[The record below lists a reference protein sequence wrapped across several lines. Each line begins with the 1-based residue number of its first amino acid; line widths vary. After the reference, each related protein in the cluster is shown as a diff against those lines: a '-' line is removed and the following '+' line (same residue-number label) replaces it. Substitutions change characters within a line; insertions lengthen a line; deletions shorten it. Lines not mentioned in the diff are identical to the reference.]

1 MNLHNDKE
9 LGDLLDLN
17 AVKYRSRFPNSI
29 MNASSSRHPLPM
41 LCPTIPYSSGSHI
54 PPPSTN
60 SETIYSGTNKDYW
73 NNCPPSATYDERMYD
88 SNYSNRDLLHPF
100 ITSEPLST
108 ISSNPTSRT
117 STNDLTYSEKRDDK
131 ACRSTNVYTSDD
143 YNPENTARY
152 PTGKSVYGN
161 ESAYYIDGQGGTS
174 WLPPPPPPPS
184 SSTYL
189 PNDLAGNHASFT
201 DSNGA
206 CLPSMASFRFQQTAS
221 YTSNGNEQT
230 VQTGEA
236 LGKALQSIYPSDH
249 PYSSTSSTPVSPPPL
264 SGSSQQWSS
273 GAPVTQQYQNQLHS
287 LPPRLDIDDSFRQP
301 PTDYHHYY
309 TGYHHPHST
318 GPYSAFLTHPSNL
331 HQSSTSDTSSR
342 NPHHDPYLTYANPP
356 STSSST
362 SSTDANTVVNTD
374 LKVDSIDK
382 VKLDIENKPP
392 ASSAPP
398 TTTTS
403 GPSQLTT
410 DKLNEFNLRQQTLT
424 DNSQENASPLTIA
437 AGGSANN
444 VHIGPSSSSS
454 SKLRNSLTLSPN
466 SQINLSC
473 MRGGPGS
480 EGSIDPDETPE
491 ERERREK
498 DRRAANNARE
508 RLRVRDIN
516 DAFKELGRMCSIHM
530 RNDKPVTKLGILQQA
545 VNLITTLE
553 QQVRERNLNPKAA
566 CLRRREEEKAEDLNG
581 NMTLGGAMPP
591 TVTGGI
597 MSTESSSIDG
607 SNFMEQMHQS
617 IPPSY
622 WQQ

>member
-9 LGDLLDLN
+9 LSDLLDLN
-17 AVKYRSRFPNSI
+17 AVKHRSRFPNSI
-29 MNASSSRHPLPM
+29 MNSSSRHPLPM
-41 LCPTIPYSSGSHI
+41 LCSTIPYPSGTHTTPS
-54 PPPSTN
+54 STN
-60 SETIYSGTNKDYW
+60 PEAIYSGANKDYW
-73 NNCPPSATYDERMYD
+73 NNCPPSTYDDRMYD
-88 SNYSNRDLLHPF
+88 MNYSNRDLLHPF
-100 ITSEPLST
+100 ITSEPLNN

-117 STNDLTYSEKRDDK
+117 STNDLTYSEKLDEKTR
-131 ACRSTNVYTSDD
+131 RSTNVYTSDD
-143 YNPENTARY
+143 YNPENTGRY

-161 ESAYYIDGQGGTS
+161 ESTYYIDGQNGAS
-174 WLPPPPPPPS
+174 WLPPPP
-184 SSTYL
+184 STYL
-189 PNDLAGNHASFT
+189 PNDLANNHGPFT
-201 DSNGA
+201 DSTSA
-206 CLPSMASFRFQQTAS
+206 CLPSMASFRFQQATS

-230 VQTGEA
+230 VQTGET

-249 PYSSTSSTPVSPPPL
+249 PYSSTPSTPVSPPPL
-264 SGSSQQWSS
+264 NGSSQPW
-273 GAPVTQQYQNQLHS
+273 VTATPGTQPYQNQLHP
-287 LPPRLDIDDSFRQP
+287 LPPRLDVDDSFRQP
-301 PTDYHHYY
+301 PADYHHYY

-318 GPYSAFLTHPSNL
+318 GPYSAFLTHPTSL
-331 HQSSTSDTSSR
+331 HPSSTSDTSSR

-356 STSSST
+356 STSSSS
-362 SSTDANTVVNTD
+362 SSTDANTVVNPD
-374 LKVDSIDK
+374 LKVECIDK

-392 ASSAPP
+392 PPPP
-398 TTTTS
+398 TAKTT

-424 DNSQENASPLTIA
+424 DISQENASPLTISV
-437 AGGSANN
+437 GGVTNN

-581 NMTLGGAMPP
+581 NMGLGGPMPP
-591 TVTGGI
+591 TGPGGI

-607 SNFMEQMHQS
+607 PNFMEQMHQS

>member
-9 LGDLLDLN
+9 LSDLLDLN
-17 AVKYRSRFPNSI
+17 AVKHRSRFQNSI
-29 MNASSSRHPLPM
+29 MNSSSRHPLPM
-41 LCPTIPYSSGSHI
+41 LCPTIPYPSGTHV

-60 SETIYSGTNKDYW
+60 PESMYSGANKDYW
-73 NNCPPSATYDERMYD
+73 NNCAPSTTYDDRMYD
-88 SNYSNRDLLHPF
+88 GNYSNRDLLHPF
-100 ITSEPLST
+100 ITSEPLNN
-108 ISSNPTSRT
+108 ISSNSTSRT
-117 STNDLTYSEKRDDK
+117 STNDLTYSEKLDEKTR
-131 ACRSTNVYTSDD
+131 RSTNVYTSDD
-143 YNPENTARY
+143 YNPENAGRY
-152 PTGKSVYGN
+152 PTGKSIYGN
-161 ESAYYIDGQGGTS
+161 ESTYYIDGQNGAS
-174 WLPPPPPPPS
+174 WLPPPP
-184 SSTYL
+184 STYL
-189 PNDLAGNHASFT
+189 PNDLANNHGSFT
-201 DSNGA
+201 DSTSA
-206 CLPSMASFRFQQTAS
+206 CLPSMASFRFQQPTS

-230 VQTGEA
+230 VQTGET

-249 PYSSTSSTPVSPPPL
+249 PYSSTPSTPVSPPPL
-264 SGSSQQWSS
+264 SGSSQSWVT
-273 GAPVTQQYQNQLHS
+273 ATPVAQPYQNQLHP
-287 LPPRLDIDDSFRQP
+287 LPPRLDVDDSFRQP

-318 GPYSAFLTHPSNL
+318 GPYSAFLTHPTNL
-331 HQSSTSDTSSR
+331 HPSSTSDTSSR

-362 SSTDANTVVNTD
+362 SSTDANTVVNPD
-374 LKVDSIDK
+374 LKIECIDK

-392 ASSAPP
+392 PPPP
-398 TTTTS
+398 TTTTTG

-424 DNSQENASPLTIA
+424 DISQENASPLTIA
-437 AGGSANN
+437 VGGVTNN

-581 NMTLGGAMPP
+581 NMSLGGPMPP
-591 TVTGGI
+591 TGTGGI